1 MYEEHIEISVEE
13 TLWLVK
19 EVYSCDFNIL
29 PCAGITFSIKNKIK
43 KE

>member
-13 TLWLVK
+13 NLWPMK
-19 EVYSCDFNIL
+19 KVYSCDFNFL
-29 PCAGITFSIKNKIK
+29 LCAGITFSIKNKIK